1 MCRIYFLNIINMV
14 NFEGKYDEYIESN
27 SVSDVGEIENA
38 KTIAKLD
45 CVKNN
50 LEKQVEK
57 ETTLL
62 LSMLKNHVMP
72 QLFLQQIL

>member
-1 MCRIYFLNIINMV
+1 MV

-57 ETTLL
+57 ETKVQTESLRD
-62 LSMLKNHVMP
+62 NFH
-72 QLFLQQIL
+72 